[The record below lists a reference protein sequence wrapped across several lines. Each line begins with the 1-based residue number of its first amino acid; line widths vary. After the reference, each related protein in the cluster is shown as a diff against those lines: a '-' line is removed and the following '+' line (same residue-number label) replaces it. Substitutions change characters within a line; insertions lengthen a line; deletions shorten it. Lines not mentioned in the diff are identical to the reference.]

1 MKQFLLSSLMLLIV
15 IAALVFALMVH
26 YDRAYRRAAELR
38 ARLAPTTIIHIEGD
52 GAIESSTGTAPKC

>member
-1 MKQFLLSSLMLLIV
+1 MLLIV

-52 GAIESSTGTAPKC
+52 GAIESSTGSAPKC